1 MSGGWCFCLHDGLIF
16 HAALLYTLL
25 TLIRWSI
32 ILAGVL
38 SVIKIM
44 IGLFLFF
51 SHICCVSSF
60 YTNKNLWSGMSR
72 LETSSQLTCFPN
84 IECFLE
90 EKIRTLD
97 LWGLLEMSFR
107 WRNKRLFNRLLN
119 LMLYKVSC
127 INFNLWLK
135 ILLLHIPLEKSWKL
149 FSNILRK
156 RCVWNTQN
164 NGSIKSFQTRILF
177 QHFFFSL
184 VEPLGSIYIVV
195 SKNPITVC
203 LML

>member
-1 MSGGWCFCLHDGLIF
+1 MF
-16 HAALLYTLL
+16 LLAWRAY
-25 TLIRWSI
+25 ISCCIVVHIANFNQVKHHSSRCSVCNKNYDR
-32 ILAGVL
+32 ASFFL
-38 SVIKIM
+38 S
-44 IGLFLFF
+44 FF
-51 SHICCVSSF
+51 HICCVSSF

-84 IECFLE
+84 IECFLQ

-164 NGSIKSFQTRILF
+164 NGSIKSFQTTILF
-177 QHFFFSL
+177 QHFFFPCRAFGFYL
-184 VEPLGSIYIVV
+184 RCGLQEPYNGLPYAL
-195 SKNPITVC
+195 KKT
-203 LML
+203 